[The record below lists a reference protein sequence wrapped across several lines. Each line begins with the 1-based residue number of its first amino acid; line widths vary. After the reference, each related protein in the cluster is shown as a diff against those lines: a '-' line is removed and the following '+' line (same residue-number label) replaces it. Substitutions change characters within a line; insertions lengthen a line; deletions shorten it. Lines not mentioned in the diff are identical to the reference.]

1 MDAAKENLQLD
12 LFVVLQ
18 VFLRDSQHSLLQ
30 TRLHSEQIH
39 KICVLQRWIKGNL
52 QRRQFIRQRNA
63 AITIQVT
70 KSPLF

>member
-1 MDAAKENLQLD
+1 MDAAKD
-12 LFVVLQ
+12 LFVVRQ

-52 QRRQFIRQRNA
+52 QRKQFIRQRNA

-70 KSPLF
+70 KSLLF